1 MAFLTTY
8 TQFVGDINVSNSA
21 PSFSEGANLATMI
34 NTYEQ
39 EYLTEVLGYELF
51 KAFDAAYN
59 IVTPPVSGIW
69 YDLANGAEFTDSLG
83 RLNKWQGFKTAPFNP
98 IAYYVY
104 YRLLASN
111 SIIIT
116 GHGASV
122 AKTENS
128 VIVSP
133 TPKMI
138 RAYNKMVDFTMIL
151 DDFLTVN
158 IADYAD
164 YTGYV
169 NGYQNGNMNF
179 FKYQNL
185 LGL

>member
-8 TQFVGDINVSNSA
+8 TQFVGDINVPNSA
-21 PSFSEGANLATMI
+21 PSFNEGANLATMI

-39 EYLTEVLGYELF
+39 EYLTEVLGYEMF
-51 KAFDAAYN
+51 KDFDAAYN

-69 YDLANGAEFTDSLG
+69 FDLANGAEFTDTYD

-111 SIIIT
+111 HVLIT
-116 GHGASV
+116 GNGAVIS
-122 AKTENS
+122 KSENS
-128 VIVSP
+128 IPVSP
-133 TPKMI
+133 NLKMV
-138 RAYNKMVDFTMIL
+138 RAWNKMVDYTIIL
-151 DDFLTVN
+151 DAFITAN
-158 IADYAD
+158 IADYPD

-169 NGYQNGNMNF
+169 NGYQLGNSNF
-179 FKYQNL
+179 FRYQNL